1 MRVVIADDSY
11 LMRERIRELIT
22 GNTNVEV
29 AGETGN
35 GLKALELIK
44 QYKPDLAIIDIRM
57 PGISGIDI
65 INKIRE
71 MNINV
76 KTCILTNYPS
86 AQYRKKCI
94 EAGVDYFLSKADGF
108 DDLNAIIESIA

>member
-29 AGETGN
+29 VGESEN
-35 GLKALELIK
+35 GLSALEMIK
-44 QYKPDLAIIDIRM
+44 LHRPDLAIIDIRM
-57 PGISGIDI
+57 PGMSGIALL
-65 INKIRE
+65 NKIRE
-71 MNINV
+71 MNLKV